1 VKANN
6 SELCESARF
15 RKLAHTNLSEQ
26 LNKKKMKAFIPQ
38 MIQSIYFGAL
48 FAFCAGSL
56 VVSSGSFDGCSM
68 VSFVTSL
75 VFSVEPIQVVLHAVN
90 KSFPLLF
97 SWVSPFS
104 GF

>member
-1 VKANN
+1 MKANN

-15 RKLAHTNLSEQ
+15 GRLAHTNLSEQ

-48 FAFCAGSL
+48 YIFCAGSL

-68 VSFVTSL
+68 VSFLTSL
-75 VFSVEPIQVVLHAVN
+75 VFSVEPIQVVLYADN
-90 KSFPLLF
+90 KSFPLF
-97 SWVSPFS
+97 F
-104 GF
+104 F